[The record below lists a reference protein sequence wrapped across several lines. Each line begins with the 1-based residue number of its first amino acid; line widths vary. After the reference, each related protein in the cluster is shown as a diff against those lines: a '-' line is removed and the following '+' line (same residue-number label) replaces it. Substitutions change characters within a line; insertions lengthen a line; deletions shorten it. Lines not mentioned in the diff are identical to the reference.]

1 MGYNIHYLKL
11 QETKDSN
18 LKVNIYIFM
27 TGYIYD
33 LKIRIRNLMW
43 REVEKNSFV
52 RGKTVSEEKFTS
64 NKE

>member
-33 LKIRIRNLMW
+33 LLKNKNQEFDVERGGKEQFCEGRNCQ
-43 REVEKNSFV
+43 
-52 RGKTVSEEKFTS
+52 
-64 NKE
+64 